1 MNNYFELLYNIQ
13 FTENQKTL
21 YVIDS
26 NYLSYAMQSVHNSEK
41 YFNAMEKVIDQLY
54 IPFIVY
60 IESIDNIKGQISDT
74 KKVLKNINTLFEAA
88 INLEEVFDIEN
99 EELIEYLKDK
109 IIKLSGLN
117 SGTMNNLNGNINYKG
132 QDGARAKLD
141 EFINN
146 LYKSIKKSVE
156 KMNEEMIKEKKALSI
171 ELDSYDESNYNE
183 SIKKRLERLNKI
195 LSHEG
200 VVGSEYTSE
209 KLENFNKVI
218 SERMEKDIP
227 PGYKDKNKTNN
238 GNGLRT
244 FGKLSFQKSYGDAIL
259 WLDLIEYI
267 KNSEYENVVIVSDDT
282 KTDWSEKKGES
293 ELKKELKIEFLQ
305 TTGKKIIRKQSLEF
319 IQEILELS
327 EDETKGIRDEINE
340 FVTINS
346 EIEFQN
352 TIIVRAKKKGFN
364 EVFLGED
371 KWYSVYIKDERIP
384 FLKYIA
390 VYQTTPIS
398 KITHYAEIDK
408 IVESPENPSKKM
420 ILFKGKAIKLTRP
433 IPLGFDWNA
442 MQSNRYT
449 YFEYLFNSYDI
460 DHLLAKDFNY
470 YQKCLDDSV
479 DEENLDSD
487 DNNKENDE

>member
-1 MNNYFELLYNIQ
+1 M
-13 FTENQKTL
+13 
-21 YVIDS
+21 
-26 NYLSYAMQSVHNSEK
+26 
-41 YFNAMEKVIDQLY
+41 
-54 IPFIVY
+54 
-60 IESIDNIKGQISDT
+60 
-74 KKVLKNINTLFEAA
+74 
-88 INLEEVFDIEN
+88 
-99 EELIEYLKDK
+99 
-109 IIKLSGLN
+109 
-117 SGTMNNLNGNINYKG
+117 
-132 QDGARAKLD
+132 
-141 EFINN
+141 
-146 LYKSIKKSVE
+146 
-156 KMNEEMIKEKKALSI
+156 
-171 ELDSYDESNYNE
+171 
-183 SIKKRLERLNKI
+183 NKI
-195 LSHEG
+195 LSYEG

-209 KLENFNKVI
+209 NLENFNKVI
-218 SERMEKDIP
+218 SERMEKNIP

-267 KNSEYENVVIVSDDT
+267 KNSEYENVVFVSDDT
-282 KTDWSEKKGES
+282 KKDWSEKKGES
-293 ELKKELKIEFLQ
+293 ELRKELKIEFLQ

-327 EDETKGIRDEINE
+327 EAETKGIRDEINE
-340 FVTINS
+340 FVTISS

-398 KITHYAEIDK
+398 KITHYAEIEK
-408 IVESPENPSKKM
+408 IVPYPENTSKKM
-420 ILFKGKAIKLTRP
+420 IILKGKAIKLTRP

-470 YQKCLDDSV
+470 YQECLDDSV

-487 DNNKENDE
+487 DNKENNE